1 MSGWAGSRK
10 AGRSVEPVRQP
21 VQSGAHDWR
30 HVAGFKPFQRNTIM
44 NTTITPENLPQI
56 IWQNHKV
63 ITTELLA
70 HCYGAQEK
78 QIRQNYANN
87 KTRFIEGKHFFKL
100 EGEALRTFKQAAN
113 TEASSHLADW
123 FKRSGLDQAFGGVD
137 KIDSVRIA
145 SNVNSLMLWTEKGAV
160 RHAKIL
166 DSDKAW
172 DVQEVLE
179 EIYFHPERKISSY
192 GIPAELKSQLE
203 ALQAE
208 ILRTNPRLQD
218 VLNLTRLGYSQAR
231 IGEMLG
237 LGHSTVFK
245 AAKRLR
251 QCGFVVCADAARLPV
266 QGGAQ

>member
-1 MSGWAGSRK
+1 M
-10 AGRSVEPVRQP
+10 
-21 VQSGAHDWR
+21 
-30 HVAGFKPFQRNTIM
+30 NTI
-44 NTTITPENLPQI
+44 ITPENLPQI

-70 HCYGAQEK
+70 QCYGAQEK

-100 EGEALRTFKQAAN
+100 ERDALRTFKQAAN

-123 FKRSGLDQAFGGVD
+123 FKRSGLDQVFGGVD

-145 SNVNSLMLWTEKGAV
+145 NNVNSLMLWTEKGAV

-179 EIYFHPERKISSY
+179 EIYFHPERKTGSY
-192 GIPAELKSQLE
+192 GIPQETLASLHN
-203 ALQAE
+203 LQAE
-208 ILRTNPRLQD
+208 LLKANPRLQD

-237 LGHSTVFK
+237 LGQNTIYRS
-245 AAKRLR
+245 AKRLR
-251 QCGFVVCADAARLPV
+251 DCGFVVCADSARLPV
-266 QGGAQ
+266 QGGVQ